1 MSEQRRCD
9 IPCDDDCEAGC
20 HQLHLPRHKRHPS
33 ACHCGYQQRVADA
46 AMQAWNERA
55 LVCEHAQRVPIGEL
69 VDAVLAVPNPELE
82 RLRTLLAE
90 KSAEVDDKSDV
101 GHAVADAWMARAE
114 RAEAAVARSNAALA
128 SFEGRGINNLDIP
141 TLAEVLD
148 AWRASLTEEPT
159 VDIDD
164 DRDWTLDEL
173 AERESEPPDEWL
185 LAAAIEAYNDGRD
198 QLADFTTDELDYLS
212 DGLAA
217 VIPLVRA
224 EQAAEVERLRGR
236 LAAYEEVP
244 THEEWTVT
252 ANAATPPDRDAWF
265 YTANAAL
272 KIAARD
278 GKQAWRRVV
287 THKPVVIQPWQPNPF
302 STEPPF

>member
-164 DRDWTLDEL
+164 DRDSTLDEL
-173 AERESEPPDEWL
+173 AERYQDEPEPPLTVEEIEAALDTYFSDDASAEAEAAVFLAGRAVPQL
-185 LAAAIEAYNDGRD
+185 LADLRAAREK
-198 QLADFTTDELDYLS
+198 LA
-212 DGLAA
+212 
-217 VIPLVRA
+217 R
-224 EQAAEVERLRGR
+224 
-236 LAAYEEVP
+236 YEEAP

>member
-164 DRDWTLDEL
+164 DRDSTLDEL
-173 AERESEPPDEWL
+173 AERYQDEPEPPLSVEEIEAALDTYFSDDASAEAEAAVFLAGRAVPQL
-185 LAAAIEAYNDGRD
+185 LADLRAAREK
-198 QLADFTTDELDYLS
+198 LA
-212 DGLAA
+212 
-217 VIPLVRA
+217 R
-224 EQAAEVERLRGR
+224 
-236 LAAYEEVP
+236 YEEVP